1 MNRITINGCFAAL
14 RAAAIVA
21 ATAALIAA
29 APAQAQTQTQTQS
42 DRALSPTQAWIE
54 GIEDPSLGYR
64 AWIHG
69 IVPAAAETEAPSGI
83 DAAINA
89 FTAPVASF
97 IGKVVFFRIGIE
109 VFGAGLPLVVLWL
122 VIGAV
127 FFTLYMNFINLR
139 GFKHAIELVRGDY
152 ADPNSHGEVSHF
164 QALATAVSG
173 TVGIGNIGGVAVAV
187 TVGGAGATFWLIVA
201 GFLGMSTKFVECT
214 LGVKYRQE
222 FEDGHVSG
230 GPMYYLR
237 KGFSDRGMHGFGKFM
252 GAFYAIGIFI
262 GALGIGNM
270 FQSNQA
276 YVQLNNVA
284 GGALDGLGWLVG
296 LVMAA
301 VVFMVIVGGIKSIAR
316 VTEKIVPFMALFY
329 CVFALIVIFL
339 NSAVLP
345 QAVANIFA
353 GAFTGEGVAGGA
365 LGALIIGFQRAVFS
379 NEAGIGSASIAHS
392 AVKTDEPVTEGIVS
406 LLEPFIDT
414 IVICTITALVIGT
427 AQVADPYFAGDAQ
440 GVAMTSAAFA
450 REFSWFPLPLAFAAV
465 LFAFSTMISWSY
477 YGLKGWS
484 YLFGESAK
492 SQINYKVIFCAF
504 VALGCVV
511 QLGPILD
518 ISDALVF
525 LICVPNILGLYFLA
539 PIVKK
544 EMNSYFARIDSGDI
558 KKYK

>member
-1 MNRITINGCFAAL
+1 MLLMGSISSAQAGIDEAINT
-14 RAAAIVA
+14 
-21 ATAALIAA
+21 ATAPI
-29 APAQAQTQTQTQS
+29 
-42 DRALSPTQAWIE
+42 
-54 GIEDPSLGYR
+54 
-64 AWIHG
+64 
-69 IVPAAAETEAPSGI
+69 
-83 DAAINA
+83 
-89 FTAPVASF
+89 ASF
-97 IGKVVFFRIGIE
+97 IGQVVFFKIPI
-109 VFGAGLPLVVLWL
+109 FGAQLPVVVLWL
-122 VIGAV
+122 VVGAV
-127 FFTLYMNFINLR
+127 FFTFYMGFINLR

-187 TVGGAGATFWLIVA
+187 TVGGPGATFWLIMA

-214 LGVKYRQE
+214 LGVKYRKE
-222 FEDGHVSG
+222 FDDGHVSG

-237 KGFSDRGMHGFGKFM
+237 QGFKDRDMEGFGKFM
-252 GAFYAIGIFI
+252 GTFYAIGIFI

-276 YVQLNNVA
+276 YVQLNNVS

-296 LVMAA
+296 LILAG
-301 VVFMVIVGGIKSIAR
+301 VVFAVIVGGIKSIAR
-316 VTEKIVPFMALFY
+316 VTEKIVPFMAVFY
-329 CVFALIVIFL
+329 CLFAIIVIL
-339 NSAVLP
+339 MNVGSLP
-345 QAVANIFA
+345 QAIANIFT

-365 LGALIIGFQRAVFS
+365 LGAMIIGFQRAVFS
-379 NEAGIGSASIAHS
+379 NEAGIGSASIAHA

-427 AQVADPYFAGDAQ
+427 AQVAAPDFAGDSI
-440 GVAMTSAAFA
+440 GVAMTSAAFE
-450 REFSWFPLPLAFAAV
+450 REFSWFPIPLAFAAL

-477 YGLKGWS
+477 YGLKGWT
-484 YLFGESAK
+484 YLFGESERG
-492 SQINYKVIFCAF
+492 QTIYKIIFCAF

-539 PIVKK
+539 PIVKR
-544 EMNSYFARIDSGDI
+544 EMISYFARIESGEI
-558 KKYK
+558 KKFK

>member
-1 MNRITINGCFAAL
+1 MKRFLTMLALLAGSISSAQAAGIDETIN
-14 RAAAIVA
+14 A
-21 ATAALIAA
+21 ATAPI
-29 APAQAQTQTQTQS
+29 
-42 DRALSPTQAWIE
+42 
-54 GIEDPSLGYR
+54 
-64 AWIHG
+64 
-69 IVPAAAETEAPSGI
+69 
-83 DAAINA
+83 
-89 FTAPVASF
+89 ASF
-97 IGKVVFFRIGIE
+97 IGDIVFFKIP
-109 VFGAGLPLVVLWL
+109 VFGAQLPVVVLWL
-122 VIGAV
+122 VVGAV
-127 FFTLYMNFINLR
+127 FFTFYMGFINLR

-187 TVGGAGATFWLIVA
+187 TVGGPGATFWLILA

-214 LGVKYRQE
+214 LGVKYRNE

-237 KGFSDRGMHGFGKFM
+237 QGFKDRGMEGFGKFM
-252 GAFYAIGIFI
+252 GTFYAIGIFI

-276 YVQLNNVA
+276 YVQLNHVS

-296 LVMAA
+296 LILAA
-301 VVFMVIVGGIKSIAR
+301 VVFSVIIGGIKSIAR
-316 VTEKIVPFMALFY
+316 VTEKIVPFMAIFY
-329 CVFALIVIFL
+329 CLFAIIVIL
-339 NSAVLP
+339 MNAGSIP
-345 QAVANIFA
+345 QAIANIFS

-365 LGALIIGFQRAVFS
+365 LGAMIIGFQRAVFS

-392 AVKTDEPVTEGIVS
+392 AVRTDEPITEGIVS

-427 AQVADPYFAGDAQ
+427 AQVAAPDFAGDKI
-440 GVAMTSAAFA
+440 GVAMTSAAFE
-450 REFSWFPLPLAFAAV
+450 REFSWFPIPLAIAAL

-477 YGLKGWS
+477 YGLKGWT
-484 YLFGESAK
+484 YMFGEGERG
-492 SQINYKVIFCAF
+492 QTIYKLLFCAF

-539 PIVKK
+539 PIVKR
-544 EMNSYFARIDSGDI
+544 EMNSYFARIESGEI
-558 KKYK
+558 KKFK

>member
-1 MNRITINGCFAAL
+1 MFRIFISLITLFALTI
-14 RAAAIVA
+14 
-21 ATAALIAA
+21 
-29 APAQAQTQTQTQS
+29 PAQA
-42 DRALSPTQAWIE
+42 
-54 GIEDPSLGYR
+54 
-64 AWIHG
+64 
-69 IVPAAAETEAPSGI
+69 GI
-83 DAAINA
+83 DDAINSI
-89 FTAPVASF
+89 TAPVAGL
-97 IGKVVFFRIGIE
+97 IGQLVFFKITL
-109 VFGAGLPLVVLWL
+109 FGAKLPLVVLWL

-127 FFTLYMNFINLR
+127 FFTFYMGFVNIR

-152 ADPNSHGEVSHF
+152 ADPNSPGEVSHF

-214 LGVKYRQE
+214 LGVKYRTE
-222 FEDGHVSG
+222 NPDGSVSG
-230 GPMYYLR
+230 GPMYYLN
-237 KGFSDRGMHGFGKFM
+237 KGFTERGMEGFGKFM
-252 GAFYAIGIFI
+252 GTFYAIGIFI

-276 YVQLNNVA
+276 YVQLNTVA

-296 LVMAA
+296 LILAA
-301 VVFMVIVGGIKSIAR
+301 VVFAVIIGGIKSIAR
-316 VTEKIVPFMALFY
+316 VTEKIVPFMAIFY
-329 CVFALIVIFL
+329 CLFAIIVIL
-339 NSAVLP
+339 MNITSLP
-345 QAVANIFA
+345 EAIGNIFT

-379 NEAGIGSASIAHS
+379 NEAGIGSASIAHA
-392 AVKTDEPVTEGIVS
+392 AVRTPEPVTEGYVS

-427 AQVADPYFAGDAQ
+427 SQVADPNFAGDAT
-440 GVAMTSAAFA
+440 GVAMTSAAFE
-450 REFSWFPLPLAFAAV
+450 RQLNWFPLPLAFAAL

-477 YGLKGWS
+477 YGLKGWT
-484 YLFGESAK
+484 YLFGEN
-492 SQINYKVIFCAF
+492 QTGQTIYKLIFCAF
-504 VALGCVV
+504 VALGCMV

-539 PIVKK
+539 PIVKR
-544 EMNSYFARIDSGDI
+544 EMTSYMARLDSGEI
-558 KKYK
+558 KKYKN